1 MRAAER
7 KENKKSE
14 DDLGNLWNNLRRTYI
29 HVTGLP
35 EGDRREEGAE
45 KLFEEIMP
53 ENFPNLGKKTDMQ
66 NQEAQRVPHK
76 RTPKRPTPRHIN
88 DSF

>member
-1 MRAAER
+1 
-7 KENKKSE
+7 
-14 DDLGNLWNNLRRTYI
+14 
-29 HVTGLP
+29 
-35 EGDRREEGAE
+35 
-45 KLFEEIMP
+45 MP

-88 DSF
+88 DSFKKY